1 MSFIPFYLGQKFD
14 DSGAPLAGGLAYFRV
29 QGTTTAATV
38 YEDAGLTDPHPYPI
52 VADASGRFPPI
63 VYLNDAVSYRYD
75 LTDSGGDLTNP
86 VEQSLKVN
94 NAASTATIGTS
105 NIVDGAVTAVKAV
118 ATLVTD
124 LLGFTPANQAGD
136 TFTGEVRLNYTPT
149 TINTDAAGFRLAP
162 TNTQDS
168 AYTLVLNDAG
178 KTILHTS
185 GSAHAWS
192 IPPNSSVAF
201 PLGTVILLANVGAGA
216 VTVTR
221 GAGVALR
228 IAGVA
233 TDAHVT
239 MAQWGL
245 ATLAKVASDSWM
257 ISGAGLS

>member
-14 DSGAPLAGGLAYFRV
+14 DSGALLAGGLAYFRV
-29 QGTTTAATV
+29 SGTTTPATV
-38 YEDAGLTDPHPYPI
+38 YEDAALTDPHPYPI
-52 VADASGRFPPI
+52 VADASGRFPPV
-63 VYLNDAVSYRYD
+63 VYLSDTVSYRYD
-75 LTDSGGDLTNP
+75 LIASDGDLAAP
-86 VEQSLKVN
+86 LEQSLKVN

-105 NIVDGAVTAVKAV
+105 NIVDGAVTAVKAA
-118 ATLVTD
+118 ATLVAD
-124 LLGFTPANQAGD
+124 LLGFTPANKAGD

-149 TINTDAAGFRLAP
+149 GINTDAAGFRIAP
-162 TNTQDS
+162 TNTQDA
-168 AYTLVLNDAG
+168 AYTLVMGDAG
-178 KTILHTS
+178 KTVLHTS

-192 IPPNSSVAF
+192 IPPESSVNF
-201 PLGTVILLANVGAGA
+201 PLGTVIILSNIGSGA

-233 TDAHVT
+233 TDANVT

-245 ATLAKVASDSWM
+245 ATLAKVATDSWM